1 MPALRIRDDPC
12 ATVSGLLQ
20 DTRNL
25 LDADSAAGR
34 QMLRRCLPGPL
45 KITPDGKGGWDYE
58 GEGVFVEDD
67 VRKTVEQYDV
77 QSCPKVFR

>member
-1 MPALRIRDDPC
+1 
-12 ATVSGLLQ
+12 
-20 DTRNL
+20 
-25 LDADSAAGR
+25 
-34 QMLRRCLPGPL
+34 MLRRCLPGPL